1 MPEVFAPKRKTEPEQ
16 VQAEEFPGLPTAT
29 NLTLHG
35 GSALPGSA
43 VNPVTGVQAPW
54 QAAGFVG
61 TRSVP
66 GGEG

>member
-1 MPEVFAPKRKTEPEQ
+1 MPFEPTRENKDAQ
-16 VQAEEFPGLPTAT
+16 DTSYVPNEIEDTVK
-29 NLTLHG
+29 G

-43 VNPVTGVQAPW
+43 VNPTSGPQAAW

>member
-1 MPEVFAPKRKTEPEQ
+1 MPNEPTRWNKDEQ
-16 VQAEEFPGLPTAT
+16 DITYVPNEIDDTVK
-29 NLTLHG
+29 G